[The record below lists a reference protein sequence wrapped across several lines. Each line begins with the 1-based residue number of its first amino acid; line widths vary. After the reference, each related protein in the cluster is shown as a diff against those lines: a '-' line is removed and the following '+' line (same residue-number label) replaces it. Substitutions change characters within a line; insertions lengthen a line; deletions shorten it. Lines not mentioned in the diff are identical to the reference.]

1 MAYTAQEMQD
11 RLRGSYGNKVDLVSS
26 SHWAGGPIEA
36 LYSPTGD
43 FGNATKYTVPE
54 SEFGSWTPPS
64 AQPTLKDVEPYVYTP
79 YELKP
84 PEITPTPA
92 PEYKAPTAYT
102 PSPEATVE
110 GRLPGILSSGSPYIQ
125 GAQQRAKEY
134 AASRGL
140 LNTSMAATAGE
151 RAAIESAL
159 PIAQQDAGAFQEA
172 GMLGYQG
179 EITGATAAQKHG
191 QDVSLVGE
199 QAKYSSILAGQTAEQ
214 EAVTADKLAVAK
226 KQLLAMGGEIDAA
239 TAAKLADINASAAEK
254 LAAVNEA
261 TDARRAETDA
271 AAAAVK
277 AETDAAAAK
286 AQAEIDAA
294 DRSSGEK
301 KQAATTVAEL
311 GARYLERIVW
321 IQSNPDLTPTAK
333 AELVAQAKFEYEQNV
348 KNVMALY
355 GFDDIVWEDQPGP
368 GEPGGP
374 PAPPA
379 PPGPGEPV
387 PGHGTVGEKGD
398 PGPLTYDDE
407 LGEVYTGPGSGI
419 SWERGNGN
427 LYTVINGDGTVFK
440 PIGVDGYGRLR
451 WMRGEGEREELTR
464 EEKREGV
471 WYRTEDGDFTHDASK
486 AAPPGFD
493 IEAGPDWKK

>member
-1 MAYTAQEMQD
+1 MSKAHEYESM
-11 RLRGSYGNKVDLVSS
+11 LREKYGRDYGITTSGWQPGSDLTVTTPGGNVRVS
-26 SHWAGGPIEA
+26 EA
-36 LYSPTGD
+36 DIGAWKPSGWEPPASP
-43 FGNATKYTVPE
+43 AAPAE
-54 SEFGSWTPPS
+54 PS
-64 AQPTLKDVEPYVYTP
+64 PTLKDVEPYEYTP

-214 EAVTADKLAVAK
+214 EAVTADKLAVA
-226 KQLLAMGGEIDAA
+226 QRNLLAMGGVIDAA
-239 TAAKLADINASAAEK
+239 TAAKLADVNATAAEK

-261 TDARRAETDA
+261 TAARRAEIDAAAAKVKAETDA
-271 AAAAVK
+271 AAAAAKVETDAATAKVK

-294 DRSSGEK
+294 DRTSGEK
-301 KQAATTVAEL
+301 KQAATTIAEL
-311 GARYLERIVW
+311 SDKYLE
-321 IQSNPDLTPTAK
+321 
-333 AELVAQAKFEYEQNV
+333 
-348 KNVMALY
+348 
-355 GFDDIVWEDQPGP
+355 
-368 GEPGGP
+368 
-374 PAPPA
+374 
-379 PPGPGEPV
+379 
-387 PGHGTVGEKGD
+387 
-398 PGPLTYDDE
+398 
-407 LGEVYTGPGSGI
+407 
-419 SWERGNGN
+419 
-427 LYTVINGDGTVFK
+427 
-440 PIGVDGYGRLR
+440 
-451 WMRGEGEREELTR
+451 
-464 EEKREGV
+464 
-471 WYRTEDGDFTHDASK
+471 
-486 AAPPGFD
+486 
-493 IEAGPDWKK
+493 